1 MAISHNINSNIVFS
15 TELDII
21 NISGVVDVLPVAIL
35 NRGVTVFTTD
45 YIPDEAGNVVIYS
58 IKKVVE
64 AYIENVFS
72 DFTFI
77 FGDKSVNV
85 RVLRSAIR
93 ISETAAGFLPS
104 FFLTTLINSKKTALG
119 RYETLSFYPQE
130 SCNVY
135 AVVSYLDGDTLL
147 SYDVELMSADDV
159 ILNAVNIVNVSP
171 SRFVDES
178 RGTLVNIVL
187 HAGKRLFT
195 LEIDD
200 MLPSADPAFIF
211 RNNFGCWETFY
222 LTGTKETEYSIK
234 RSHAYIDGYYKQY
247 DFEDTEIF
255 NANSGI
261 LLGNMLSLGM
271 DVARTTNVFLLD
283 IQGAAGDE
291 IVLTDSEIKY
301 TNDDDAL
308 PTFDYTFR
316 RCTVVTA
323 LLKTIRPSNLF
334 DKTFDFTFN

>member
-21 NISGVVDVLPVAIL
+21 YISGAADVLPVTISHK
-35 NRGVTVFTTD
+35 GIIVFAAD
-45 YIPDEAGNVVIYS
+45 YVPDSVGNVVIYN
-58 IKKVVE
+58 IKKVLE

-72 DFTFI
+72 DFTFT
-77 FGDKSVNV
+77 FGDKNVNV
-85 RVLRSAIR
+85 RVLRSAVR
-93 ISETAAGFLPS
+93 ITETAEGFLPS

-119 RYETLSFYPQE
+119 RYESLSFYPQE

-135 AVVSYLDGDTLL
+135 AVSYLNGDTIAT
-147 SYDVELMSADDV
+147 YDVELMSADDV
-159 ILNAVNIVNVSP
+159 VLNAVNMVNVSP
-171 SRFVDES
+171 NRFTDDS
-178 RGTLVNIVL
+178 KGTIVNIVL